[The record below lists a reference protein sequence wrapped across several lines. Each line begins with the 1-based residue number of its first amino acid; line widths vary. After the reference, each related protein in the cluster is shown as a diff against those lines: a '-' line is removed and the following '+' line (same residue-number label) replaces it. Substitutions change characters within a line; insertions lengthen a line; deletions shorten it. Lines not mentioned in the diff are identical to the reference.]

1 MDDALEWI
9 KLLASLLTPLVV
21 LVLGFRISRKLEES
35 KTRTSKEHEWESYW
49 ATSFL
54 RVANDYNNTAT
65 KLITMMARLAEYANN
80 NDIAKANEIITEM
93 NDIVGSFSSLD
104 WELQQYSDFALV
116 NGPVVRTRGKVLF
129 EAVTAMLRDKKADL
143 EEIRRMQFEFTDS
156 VRLAH
161 AEILSLPANRELDIN
176 AAPRSEN

>member
-1 MDDALEWI
+1 MDDPLEWI

-35 KTRTSKEHEWESYW
+35 KTRTSKEHEWESCW
-49 ATSFL
+49 AASFL

-65 KLITMMARLAEYANN
+65 KLIPMMARLAEYVNNN
-80 NDIAKANEIITEM
+80 NDIEKANEIISEM

-116 NGPVVRTRGKVLF
+116 NGPVVRERGKFLF
-129 EAVTAMLRDKKADL
+129 EAV
-143 EEIRRMQFEFTDS
+143 
-156 VRLAH
+156 
-161 AEILSLPANRELDIN
+161 
-176 AAPRSEN
+176 